1 MFRYLVVLPVKCGA
15 ILLFSGGVL
24 YCAVGGPRVFPNNR
38 ACGKALRHP
47 LCAGKEDAVLNA
59 GLVSSLLT
67 EASRITLLVRDTVT
81 STNLLVKELG
91 AQGAPEGTL
100 MVASE
105 QTQGRGRLG
114 RRFESPEHTGLYF
127 TILLRPDLPVSKSLH
142 ITILAAVAA
151 AEGIAAVTGLSPE
164 IKWVNDLYLRDRK
177 ICGILAESAFLP
189 GTDRLAYTALGI
201 GVNLEEPAGGFTG
214 TAAGIAG
221 ALYPHGA
228 APEELPERLLAAI
241 VNRLLG
247 YFDELRE
254 YSSGESEAERGG
266 CGAGARR
273 SDFPHGNAP
282 SYMERYRAS
291 DYLFGKDVWLVPDIT
306 RPEAAQ
312 RVQAT
317 AIDAEGRLLVTLP
330 DGTTEAVSS
339 GDVMIRLS

>member
-1 MFRYLVVLPVKCGA
+1 M
-15 ILLFSGGVL
+15 
-24 YCAVGGPRVFPNNR
+24 
-38 ACGKALRHP
+38 
-47 LCAGKEDAVLNA
+47 NA

-127 TILLRPDLPVSKSLH
+127 TILLRPDL
-142 ITILAAVAA
+142 
-151 AEGIAAVTGLSPE
+151 PE

-306 RPEAAQ
+306 RPETAQ